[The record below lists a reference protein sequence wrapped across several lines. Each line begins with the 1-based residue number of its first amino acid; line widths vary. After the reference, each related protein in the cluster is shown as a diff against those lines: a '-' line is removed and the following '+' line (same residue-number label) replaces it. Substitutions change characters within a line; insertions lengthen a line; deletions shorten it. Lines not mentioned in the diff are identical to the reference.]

1 MSSKKDSRKSQKDDA
16 LDDSLR
22 VLVLQYIK
30 AHNEGKHAD
39 AELLL
44 HEINT
49 MRRLCDENA

>member
-1 MSSKKDSRKSQKDDA
+1 MNSRTDDA

-22 VLVLQYIK
+22 SLILQYIK